1 MADSYKCALIVVSVL
16 FLSQN
21 CPATVSTNDF
31 VSKEVSRIVS
41 EPNMIGN
48 CTNLT
53 ESLPRN
59 LCIIHVK
66 EISNDAEKRSSTI
79 LGHIGLS
86 DTLQGVLI
94 AGLMSGI
101 GMLFRMFWE
110 RRKEVRQYKAI
121 LDQETRTQKRR
132 IKNER
137 KKAYLDFMAFFLL
150 TNNWFRM
157 HNDPTMSEEERQK
170 YDNLLPPESVAKA
183 AEINARMRLFASK
196 EVAEAH
202 LKFMDAFKVI
212 YSALD
217 KDVEKRAADV
227 GKMLIMI
234 SDAMNKE
241 LCQTE

>member
-1 MADSYKCALIVVSVL
+1 MADSFISALIVVSVL
-16 FLSQN
+16 FLSQT

-31 VSKEVSRIVS
+31 VSKEVPRILS
-41 EPNMIGN
+41 EPNMLGN
-48 CTNLT
+48 GTNLT
-53 ESLPRN
+53 EFLPRN
-59 LCIIHVK
+59 LYIIHDK
-66 EISNDAEKRSSTI
+66 EIINDAGKRSSTI

-121 LDQETRTQKRR
+121 LDQETRAQIRR

-137 KKAYLDFMAFFLL
+137 KKAYFDFMAFFLL
-150 TNNWFRM
+150 TNNWFRA
-157 HNDPTMSEEERQK
+157 HNDPTMSEGERQK
-170 YDNLLPPESVAKA
+170 YDNLLPAESVAKA

-202 LKFMDAFKVI
+202 LKFMDAFKII

-217 KDVEKRAADV
+217 KNAEKRAEDV
-227 GKMLIMI
+227 GKILIMI